1 VVLVGAKDMV
11 VVEALEDIEHLQHH
25 YYLEVY
31 IQQQ

>member
-1 VVLVGAKDMV
+1 VVLVEVKDMV
-11 VVEALEDIEHLQHH
+11 AGAVLEDIEHLQHH